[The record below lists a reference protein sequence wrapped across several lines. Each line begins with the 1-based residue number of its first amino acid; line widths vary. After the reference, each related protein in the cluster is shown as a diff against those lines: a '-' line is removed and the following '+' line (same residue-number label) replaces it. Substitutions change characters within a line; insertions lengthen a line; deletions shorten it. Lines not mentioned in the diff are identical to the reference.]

1 MDKTK
6 VLTLTQQE
14 LLNALQTSTDGLS
27 QQEATKRLA
36 EYGKNQLTKTGHYA
50 LLVFVR
56 QLQSSL
62 VYLLVAA
69 CVISVWL
76 QNYTD
81 AMLIAIILFIN
92 TSLGFFQEYRSE
104 RIVEKL
110 SKFISKQVLVKRDGK
125 IFLVDE
131 TDIVPGDV
139 VIVREGDIAVAD
151 MRLIDVDSLQVNESQ
166 LTGESVPITKQV
178 FDKPSDDSARQ
189 NLSLVYAGT
198 IIEKGEG
205 IGVVY
210 AAANDTE
217 LGVIASLST
226 DIKKETQYEKSLR
239 SFGTL
244 LIKVTLVG
252 LGLVFVLKILLA
264 HGHLSNVADLFLFIV
279 ALSVAVVPEVLPVIA
294 TATMT
299 SGAMKLAKQ
308 HVVVKRLSSLEDF
321 GNVTMLC
328 TDKTGTITENKM
340 AITKLASEDEQLMM
354 TLAYASIQPITG
366 GKKQFHSSFDEA
378 FITYI
383 PEAIATQAKQFKI
396 LKELP
401 FDPDARRRRAV
412 VYNDQSKKH
421 YLVVIGAP
429 EILLEIAKTQK
440 REKYNE
446 EIITESK
453 AGLRHVAIAY
463 KEITYEK
470 VFDILKNEHD
480 LEFLGYA
487 TFLDPLWPTAKDTIK
502 QAEKLGIAI
511 KILTGDTREVAEY
524 VGKEVGLIRGG
535 QVVYT
540 GDELEAMPEETFK
553 LTVKNNPVFAR
564 VSPRQKYDIINAL
577 KADNVVAY
585 QGDGINDAPS
595 LKLADVA
602 IAVENATDIAN
613 ENADIVL
620 LSDNLGVIIDGI
632 KYGRAIFVNIN
643 KYIKYTLVGNW
654 GNFIALGVLYVLAT
668 DLPMLPIQVLLTS
681 VVTDLPF
688 ISIYADTVEDSEV
701 ILPQKHDPKELIMLP
716 LVLGFPTALFS
727 LGAFYLIRNNSPIFI
742 ETVLFLFFTM
752 LQMFAFFSV
761 RTTGHFWKGSRPSL
775 ILTTLFLAA
784 LILSVL
790 IIYIRPFQAWF
801 NFISLPVYG
810 VIAILL
816 LMVMYLFI
824 MDVIKLQYYRA
835 SGKARGFSRA

>member
-36 EYGKNQLTKTGHYA
+36 EYGKNQLTKTGHYG

-69 CVISVWL
+69 CLISLWL

-81 AMLIAIILFIN
+81 ASLIGIILLIN
-92 TSLGFFQEYRSE
+92 TTLGFFQEYRSE

-110 SKFISKQVLVKRDGK
+110 STFISKHVLVKRDGE
-125 IFLVDE
+125 IRLVDE

-151 MRLIDVDSLQVNESQ
+151 MRLIEVDGLQVNESQ
-166 LTGESVPITKQV
+166 LTGESVPVSKRV
-178 FDKPSDDSARQ
+178 FDKPSDDRARQ

-198 IIEKGEG
+198 IIEKGKG

-239 SFGTL
+239 SFGAL
-244 LIKVTLVG
+244 LIKVTLIG
-252 LGLVFVLKILLA
+252 LGLVFVLKLLLA
-264 HGHLSNVADLFLFIV
+264 HGHVSNVADLFLFIV

-299 SGAMKLAKQ
+299 SGAMKLARQ

-328 TDKTGTITENKM
+328 TDKTGTLTANRL
-340 AITKLASEDEQLMM
+340 ALTKLVSEDEQLMM
-354 TLAYASIQPITG
+354 TLAYASIQPITITG
-366 GKKQFHSSFDEA
+366 DNKQSHSSFDEA

-383 PEAIATQAKQFKI
+383 PEAIATQAKQFEI

-412 VYNDQSKKH
+412 VSNDQSKKH

-429 EILLEIAKTQK
+429 EILLEIATTQK
-440 REKYNE
+440 QEKYNE
-446 EIITESK
+446 EIIRESK
-453 AGLRHVAIAY
+453 AGLRHIAIAY
-463 KEITYEK
+463 KEITYDK
-470 VFDILKNEHD
+470 GFDILKNEHG

-487 TFLDPLWPTAKDTIK
+487 TFLDPLWPRAKDTIR

-511 KILTGDTREVAEY
+511 KILTGDSKEVAEY
-524 VGKEVGLIRGG
+524 VGKEVGLISGG

-553 LTVKNNPVFAR
+553 LTVKNNPIFAR
-564 VSPRQKYDIINAL
+564 VSPRQKYDIINIL

-620 LSDNLGVIIDGI
+620 LSDNLEVIIEGI
-632 KYGRAIFVNIN
+632 KYGRTIFVNIN

-654 GNFIALGVLYVLAT
+654 GNFIALGVLYVLTT

-701 ILPQKHDPKELIMLP
+701 MLPKKHDPKELIMLP

-775 ILTTLFLAA
+775 ILAALFLAA
-784 LILSVL
+784 LIFSVL
-790 IIYIRPFQAWF
+790 IIYVRPFQLWF
-801 NFISLPVYG
+801 NFIPLPAYG

-816 LMVMYLFI
+816 LMVGYLFI
-824 MDVIKLQYYRA
+824 MDIIKRQYYRA
-835 SGKARGFSRA
+835 SGKAR